1 MFSQVEEY
9 LNAHRA
15 EHVETLQEFLRIPS
29 VSADSQKQPEMLKA
43 AGLVHQMLERAG
55 MNAKIHETA
64 GHPIVTGEWREAGA
78 EAPTVLIYG
87 HYDVQPP
94 DPLDLWTTPPFD
106 PQIRDGK
113 IYARGAT
120 DDKGQAITHI
130 LAVEAWMK
138 TVGKLPVN
146 VIFVI
151 EGEEEV
157 GSNNLDLFLEAKKEE
172 YACDVAVVSDTSMY
186 APDLPAITYGLRGIL
201 ACEVKVTG
209 PNRDL
214 HSGVFGGAVTN
225 PINALTQMLSK
236 VQDENGR
243 ILIPGFYDDVI
254 ELSDE
259 ERKQFSDLP
268 FELGDF
274 KKDLNIERVHGEE
287 GYSTTERRWARPTF
301 DINGIYGGYQGEGP
315 KTIVPSY
322 AVAKIT
328 CRLVPDQNAKQLTA
342 ALKSMLESVCP
353 PGIRM
358 EFKDFHGCE
367 GLVFNTSGDH
377 FQAASRAIA
386 HAFGKEPVFI
396 REGGSIP
403 VVASFEEIFGVE
415 TLLLGWG
422 LNSDNLHSP
431 NEHFHLANFHRG
443 TLASAKLWEELGR

>member
-9 LNAHRA
+9 LNAHQA

-43 AGLVHQMLERAG
+43 AGFVQQMLERAG
-55 MNAKIHETA
+55 LNAQIHETA

-157 GSNNLDLFLEAKKEE
+157 GSNNLDLFLESKKEE

-243 ILIPGFYDDVI
+243 ILIPGFYNDLVN
-254 ELSDE
+254 LSSE
-259 ERKQFSDLP
+259 ERQQLARLP
-268 FELGDF
+268 FDETAFKADLGLE
-274 KKDLNIERVHGEE
+274 DLHGEK
-287 GYSTTERRWARPTF
+287 GFTTTERRWMRPTF

-328 CRLVPDQNAKQLTA
+328 CRLVPDQSAKQLTA

-403 VVASFEEIFGVE
+403 VVASFEEIFGIE